1 MTILSE
7 DLKGLR
13 NLENRSKALSSNIP
27 VKSDKNIISGIA
39 KDETVRIIIFRMLGL
54 RGLILV
60 LPISQPNR
68 ISI

>member
-13 NLENRSKALSSNIP
+13 NIENRSKALSSNIP
-27 VKSDKNIISGIA
+27 VKSDKNIISDIA
-39 KDETVRIIIFRMLGL
+39 KDEMVRIIIFKMLGL

-60 LPISQPNR
+60 LPIWQPNR